1 MNENKLVEIEKL
13 INEKRID
20 EAQFKL
26 SKLDQDYDKN
36 ANYLFLRGKVFY
48 LNKLYYAAIDAL
60 LIALEFEQ
68 HDKIYNLLA
77 EIYGLLGHFELKKK
91 ILNPNLRLEA
101 INLLKD
107 QLTGIYRKQ

>member
-13 INEKRID
+13 INEKRVD

-26 SKLDQDYDKN
+26 SKLSQDYDKN
-36 ANYLFLRGKVFY
+36 ANYLFLRGKVYY

-91 ILNPNLRLEA
+91 NFKPQFKIKGNQFA
-101 INLLKD
+101 
-107 QLTGIYRKQ
+107 

>member
-13 INEKRID
+13 INEKRVD

-26 SKLDQDYDKN
+26 SKLSQDYDKN
-36 ANYLFLRGKVFY
+36 ANYLFLRGKVYY

-91 ILNPNLRLEA
+91 ILNPNLRLKA

-107 QLTGIYRKQ
+107 QLTGIYKK